1 MAVVTIRDVAEAA
14 GVSVAT
20 VSRIA
25 SGSDYPV
32 GARTRERVEAVIEAL
47 GYRPN
52 QSATDLSR
60 RDTHLV
66 GVVAPDMA
74 NQYYAQVTRGI
85 EDAAHAA
92 GYQVLFSST
101 DRRRTRAAAALEALL
116 RRRVAALVVLGGGE
130 EIRLT
135 PEHVAPYGTEVVL
148 VGRPSETFSTVQA
161 DGVRAGQVMAEHFL
175 GLGHE
180 RVAFLAGSRG
190 STATRLRQQ
199 GVRRVL
205 RTAGLEPPA
214 TARGG
219 YTEEGGYTAAMELL
233 QAAARP
239 TAIIAANDRMAI
251 GAMAAAH
258 DLGLSVP
265 DDVAL
270 AGFDDTPISAY
281 VRPALTTY
289 SLRSGRLGAEAM
301 QLILEREEG
310 DTSTRHRTVDGEI
323 VVRASCGAR
332 PAADGEPR
340 AARSART

>member
-1 MAVVTIRDVAEAA
+1 MAAVTIREVAEAA

-66 GVVAPDMA
+66 GVLAPDMA
-74 NQYYAQVTRGI
+74 NQYYAEVTRGI
-85 EDAAHAA
+85 EDAAHEA

-101 DRRRTRAAAALEALL
+101 DRRKTRAETALEALL
-116 RRRVAALVVLGGGE
+116 RRRVAALIILGGGDE
-130 EIRLT
+130 VRLT
-135 PEHVAPYGTEVVL
+135 RKQVASYGTEVVL
-148 VGRPSETFSTVQA
+148 IG
-161 DGVRAGQVMAEHFL
+161 RAGEDFPTVTTDGEQAGEVMAQHFID
-175 GLGHE
+175 LGH
-180 RVAFLAGSRG
+180 RHLAFIAGSRG
-190 STATRLRQQ
+190 STATRLRLS
-199 GVRRVL
+199 GVRRAARAGGL
-205 RTAGLEPPA
+205 TAPPVS
-214 TARGG
+214 RGG
-219 YTEEGGYTAAMELL
+219 YTEQGGYRAARDLLANTTARE
-233 QAAARP
+233 RP
-239 TAIIAANDRMAI
+239 TALIAANDRMAI

-289 SLRSGRLGAEAM
+289 SLRSAQLGAEAM
-301 QLILEREEG
+301 QMILDREEG
-310 DTSTRHRTVDGEI
+310 ETSIRHRTVDGDI
-323 VVRASCGAR
+323 VVRESCGAHR
-332 PAADGEPR
+332 R
-340 AARSART
+340 ATTP

>member
-1 MAVVTIRDVAEAA
+1 MTIRDVAEAA

-32 GARTRERVEAVIEAL
+32 GARTRERVEAVISAL
-47 GYRPN
+47 DYRPN

-66 GVVAPDMA
+66 GVLAPDMA
-74 NQYYAQVTRGI
+74 NQYYAEVTRGI
-85 EDAAHAA
+85 EDAAQTA

-101 DRRRTRAAAALEALL
+101 DRRKGRAESALEALL
-116 RRRVAALVVLGGGE
+116 RRRVAALVILGGGDE
-130 EIRLT
+130 VSLT
-135 PEHVAPYGTEVVL
+135 RKQVTAYGTEVVL
-148 VGRPSETFSTVQA
+148 VGRPSDEFPTIQT
-161 DGVRAGQVMAEHFL
+161 DGESAGQEMASHFV

-180 RVAFLAGSRG
+180 RIAFIAGSRG
-190 STATRLRQQ
+190 STATRLRLA
-199 GVRRVL
+199 GVRKTL
-205 RTAGLEPPA
+205 RGAGLANPA

-219 YTEEGGYTAAMELL
+219 YTEEGGYRAARELL
-233 QAAARP
+233 EQAAPGERP

-251 GAMAAAH
+251 GAMAAAN
-258 DLGLSVP
+258 DLGLRVP

-281 VRPALTTY
+281 VRPALTTF
-289 SLRSGRLGAEAM
+289 SLHSAQLGAEAM
-301 QLILEREEG
+301 QQILDREEG
-310 DTSTRHRTVDGEI
+310 DTAIRHRTVEGEI

-332 PAADGEPR
+332 PA
-340 AARSART
+340 